1 MCLNPGCPGTTAV
14 VLICLEYVETAA
26 SFLKMISRIVL
37 WAIFLIVIV
46 LQSLE
51 RCFFALSTV

>member
-26 SFLKMISRIVL
+26 SFLK
-37 WAIFLIVIV
+37 
-46 LQSLE
+46 
-51 RCFFALSTV
+51 ALKD